1 MKRIVKDTLILFAI
15 TLIAGLLL
23 GGVYK
28 ITKSPIEAQAKA
40 KTEKAYKAVFQKYY
54 ERVSDA
60 DGAAESIVSAMS
72 FNEWS
77 ADELAQLTDDFGREL
92 GANTA
97 NTLDGLVTAYDSEGK
112 VTGFVMTITNSEAYG
127 GSIQM
132 SVGILVDGTV
142 AGVEILSIS
151 ETPGLGMNAQSDS
164 FLGQFTGV
172 ATDAFTYTKTG
183 KQADNEIDAISSA
196 TYTTKSMTN
205 GVNAALAAYR
215 AMMKKG
221 GAIVNE

>member
-54 ERVSDA
+54 ERVADA

-97 NTLDGLVTAYDSEGK
+97 NTLDALVTAYDGESVAGY
-112 VTGFVMTITNSEAYG
+112 VVTITNSEAYG

-132 SVGILVDGTV
+132 SVGILADGTV
-142 AGVEILSIS
+142 AGVEIL
-151 ETPGLGMNAQSDS
+151 
-164 FLGQFTGV
+164 
-172 ATDAFTYTKTG
+172 
-183 KQADNEIDAISSA
+183 
-196 TYTTKSMTN
+196 
-205 GVNAALAAYR
+205 
-215 AMMKKG
+215 
-221 GAIVNE
+221 

>member
-1 MKRIVKDTLILFAI
+1 MKRIIKDTLVLFAI

-40 KTEKAYKAVFQKYY
+40 KTEKAYKAVFYKYY
-54 ERVSDA
+54 EQVTDA
-60 DGAAESIVSAMS
+60 EGAADSIVSEMS
-72 FNEWS
+72 FDEWS
-77 ADELAQLTDDFGREL
+77 ADELTALSQGFAAEL
-92 GANTA
+92 GDNTA

-127 GSIQM
+127 VSIQM

-151 ETPGLGMNAQSDS
+151 ETPGLGMNDFISNIHNQINDS
-164 FLGQFTGV
+164 WRKCCTCRIQGNAEKLHF
-172 ATDAFTYTKTG
+172 
-183 KQADNEIDAISSA
+183 
-196 TYTTKSMTN
+196 N
-205 GVNAALAAYR
+205 GRYGR
-215 AMMKKG
+215 RCRK
-221 GAIVNE
+221 

>member
-60 DGAAESIVSAMS
+60 AGAAESIVSAMS

-97 NTLDGLVTAYDSEGK
+97 NTLDALVTAYDGESVAGY
-112 VTGFVMTITNSEAYG
+112 VVTITNSEAYG

-132 SVGILVDGTV
+132 SVGILADGTV

-151 ETPGLGMNAQSDS
+151 ETPGLGMNAQNDS

>member
-97 NTLDGLVTAYDSEGK
+97 NTLDALVTAYDGESVAGY
-112 VTGFVMTITNSEAYG
+112 VVTITNSEAYG

-132 SVGILVDGTV
+132 SVGILADGTV

-151 ETPGLGMNAQSDS
+151 ETPGLGMNAQNDS

-183 KQADNEIDAISSA
+183 KQADKEIDAISSA